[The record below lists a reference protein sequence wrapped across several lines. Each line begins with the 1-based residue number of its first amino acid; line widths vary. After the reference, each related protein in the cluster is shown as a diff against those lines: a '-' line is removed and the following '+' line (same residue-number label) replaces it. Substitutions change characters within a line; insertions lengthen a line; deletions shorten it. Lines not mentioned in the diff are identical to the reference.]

1 MTHRSIYIAALLLT
15 FSVAG
20 ATAHGRVGDDELSN
34 DSILASLHSETL
46 KSSKDAQSATLSEC
60 LEKGLDKNY
69 SLRIIRNK
77 EQMAA
82 NNATME
88 NAGMLPSVSL
98 SAGYNGSAYSRNTSR
113 ATVLPPKTMACT
125 TTDSMPA
132 STSRGPSSM
141 VSRP

>member
-15 FSVAG
+15 FGIARASAQSPAG
-20 ATAHGRVGDDELSN
+20 DEVLSN

-46 KSSKDAQSATLSEC
+46 KTSKDAQSATLSEC

-69 SLRIIRNK
+69 SLRIIRNQ

-88 NAGMLPSVSL
+88 NANRENLVCL
-98 SAGYNGSAYSRNTSR
+98 I
-113 ATVLPPKTMACT
+113 
-125 TTDSMPA
+125 
-132 STSRGPSSM
+132 
-141 VSRP
+141 